1 MDIQQLMPPI
11 DLLDDFKALQTA
23 IHDDE
28 SGGTTRAMA
37 AYFDEAAVKSQTM
50 QRLAEESGEKEF
62 AGLLEEA
69 FQAAQRIVLA
79 AWERSHN
86 TPLAH

>member
-11 DLLDDFKALQTA
+11 DMLDDFKALQTT

-28 SGGTTRAMA
+28 SGATTRAMA
-37 AYFDEAAVKSQTM
+37 SYFDEAAVKSQAM
-50 QRLAEESGEKEF
+50 QRQAQDSGEKEF
-62 AGLLEEA
+62 AGLLDDA